1 VIGGAPAAA
10 IAGTLRFTNSIFQ
23 RYNGSDWVSISAG
36 AGAVSPWSSSGG
48 TVYYTSGN
56 VGIGVSTPTSALN
69 VSGDVGVSNNIYA
82 SENVTANLFIGN
94 DSLLTGVLTSGGSGE
109 GMWLNNT
116 AGVIRP
122 NESYGRNVNISGN
135 LTMDHSLNITGT
147 SGKIVTTGN
156 VTAAVFLGDGSL
168 LSGLENASINY
179 GSNGSDIIPYKLNP
193 NGVLQMEVVAN
204 MASDLICT
212 DCIGATEISDAYVLN
227 TGDTVSGD
235 LVVDGSLNVTGS
247 TNIVNVNI
255 SGVTFSSGNIEA
267 ANAILQG

>member
-1 VIGGAPAAA
+1 MIGGAPAAA

-69 VSGDVGVSNNIYA
+69 VSGDVGVSG
-82 SENVTANLFIGN
+82 NVTAAFFIGN
-94 DSLLTGVLTSGGSGE
+94 GSQLTGVVTSGGGTGE

>member
-1 VIGGAPAAA
+1 MIGGAPAAA

-69 VSGDVGVSNNIYA
+69 VSGDVGVSG
-82 SENVTANLFIGN
+82 NVTAAFFIGN
-94 DSLLTGVLTSGGSGE
+94 GSQLTGVVTSGGGTGE

-156 VTAAVFLGDGSL
+156 VTAAMFFGDGSQ

>member
-69 VSGDVGVSNNIYA
+69 VSGDVGVSG
-82 SENVTANLFIGN
+82 NVTAAFFIGN
-94 DSLLTGVLTSGGSGE
+94 GSQLTGVVTSGGGTGE